1 MPKLILLIAIGLSV
15 FILWKW
21 FKRLP
26 KGQQKKQALSILLW
40 LSIVAVVLL
49 VVMGRLHWIGA
60 IVAAVAASIKTLLP
74 IIIKVLPFLNGIQ
87 KNSPKDQASHLD
99 LDKAYEI
106 LGVKPNASKEEIIS
120 AHRKLMTKV
129 HPDKGG
135 NDFLA
140 AQLNAAKELAIKAL
154 KD

>member
-140 AQLNAAKELAIKAL
+140 AQLYAAKELAIKAL